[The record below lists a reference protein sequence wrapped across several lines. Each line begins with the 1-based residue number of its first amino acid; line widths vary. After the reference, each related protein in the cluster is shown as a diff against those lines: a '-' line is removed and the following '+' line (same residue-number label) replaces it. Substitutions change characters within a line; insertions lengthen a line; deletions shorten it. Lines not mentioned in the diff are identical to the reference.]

1 MLSTLKQKGDFVMI
15 KQSNG
20 YALKFKNKKTKIVGS
35 ILTAA
40 SLCAGLIALPIKP
53 VYASPQ
59 QAPNCRASVLI
70 EKNTHKVL
78 KEYNSHNKYPIASV
92 TKLMTVLI
100 TLENVEE
107 NNISL
112 DDMVTVSKNASG
124 MGGSQIFL
132 DADTDYKLGDLLKSV
147 IVCSANDSSVALAE
161 HIAGSENNFV
171 RTMNQ
176 RAQELNMQD
185 TNYVNCTGLPAPQ
198 GYSSAYDQ
206 AILLSHVL
214 DYDVYHQY
222 SSIWNEEFTHPSGR
236 TTQMTNTNKLSRF
249 YDGCIG
255 GKTGSTNEAKYC
267 LSVGARRGD
276 MQLISC
282 VLGADTS
289 PNRFKIASDLLNFG
303 FDNFESK
310 TIFNNKDLANKTI
323 AIKGKDKVCTLSA
336 IEEYSFICQKG
347 EQPNYSLNFNL
358 PSQLKSCKQGQVVGN
373 VEIVLNGK
381 VEKVID
387 ITANET
393 ISEASI
399 WDYIKDI
406 VA

>member
-1 MLSTLKQKGDFVMI
+1 MKQKYTA
-15 KQSNG
+15 S
-20 YALKFKNKKTKIVGS
+20 KKTKLIGAF
-35 ILTAA
+35 LAAA
-40 SLCAGLIALPIKP
+40 SLCAGLVALPIKP
-53 VYASPQ
+53 VYATPQ
-59 QAPNCRASVLI
+59 ETSNCRASVLI

-100 TLENVEE
+100 TLENIEE

-132 DADTDYKLGDLLKSV
+132 DADTDYNLGDLLKSV
-147 IVCSANDSSVALAE
+147 IVCSSNDSSVALAE
-161 HIAGSENNFV
+161 YISGSENNFV
-171 RTMNQ
+171 RVMNQ
-176 RAQELNMQD
+176 RAQELNMND

-214 DYDVYHQY
+214 DYDIYHQY

-249 YDGCIG
+249 YEGCIG

-289 PNRFKIASDLLNFG
+289 PNRFKIASDLLNYG

-310 TIFNNKDLANKTI
+310 TIFSNKDLAGKTI
-323 AIKGKDKVCTLSA
+323 AIKGKNQVCTLSVTQD
-336 IEEYSFICQKG
+336 YSIVSQKG
-347 EQPNYSLNFNL
+347 EQVNYSLNFNL

-373 VEIVLNGK
+373 LEIVIDGK
-381 VEKVID
+381 IEATID
-387 ITANET
+387 LTANET